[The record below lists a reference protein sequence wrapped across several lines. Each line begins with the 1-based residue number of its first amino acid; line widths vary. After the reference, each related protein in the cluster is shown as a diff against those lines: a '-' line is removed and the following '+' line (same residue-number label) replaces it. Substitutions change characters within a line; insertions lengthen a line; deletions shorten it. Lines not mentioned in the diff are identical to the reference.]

1 MSADAQQLMDLT
13 ANLNLLW
20 SAPLQILMAVSLLWQ
35 ELGPAVLAGTAV
47 LVLVIPINAL
57 VATRVKKLKVRKRL
71 HPVTRVKQKPSFL
84 TCVDN
89 NHLANSVYVEI
100 TQLCHSFIQPI
111 SIGHLFCAEVLQ
123 WGELMSSSFHWR
135 RRHWEMNKAQCQML
149 ICVWRN
155 TN

>member
-71 HPVTRVKQKPSFL
+71 HPVTRVKQKPRFL

-100 TQLCHSFIQPI
+100 PNFVIHSFNQYRLDIC
-111 SIGHLFCAEVLQ
+111 SVLKYCS
-123 WGELMSSSFHWR
+123 E
-135 RRHWEMNKAQCQML
+135 EN
-149 ICVWRN
+149 
-155 TN
+155 